1 MLEVRSSDNPK
12 AAISVDIS
20 SLQPV
25 QPMLAQACKSVD
37 QAFAKCPNGVFSE
50 IKYDGERVQLHK
62 SGSEFKY
69 FSRNLKPV
77 MAHKVKHFDE
87 HIPKAFPSG
96 TSLILDAE
104 VLMLD
109 VNTNQPLPFGTLGR
123 HKSAGFKDAVPCLFV
138 FDILFYNGQS
148 WMNKPLRERR
158 ELLESQLVQVL
169 FENSQQRCVLLP
181 FKVGNSV
188 KLSEL
193 TRVSRK
199 RELTAQIESVLSQVS
214 RQQM

>member
-1 MLEVRSSDNPK
+1 
-12 AAISVDIS
+12 
-20 SLQPV
+20 
-25 QPMLAQACKSVD
+25 MLAQACKSVD

-87 HIPKAFPSG
+87 YIPKAFPSG

-109 VNTNQPLPFGTLGR
+109 VNTRYRDLLKRYGLEEFR
-123 HKSAGFKDAVPCLFV
+123 KIEIVSKFK
-138 FDILFYNGQS
+138 
-148 WMNKPLRERR
+148 
-158 ELLESQLVQVL
+158 
-169 FENSQQRCVLLP
+169 
-181 FKVGNSV
+181 
-188 KLSEL
+188 
-193 TRVSRK
+193 
-199 RELTAQIESVLSQVS
+199 
-214 RQQM
+214 